1 MDLCQLSIHILC
13 CSDIIDMFKSV
24 MVAEQLELRYVYLCW
39 GHDDLLGLSEEAQ
52 KEQDWDWDK
61 AQHKAFRLGETF
73 ISTSENVH
81 RIFSSLFFI
90 YLFLI
95 SNFRHLKPGFQ
106 DFPHRTRIIVFLFPL
121 NFPLNFVHFLNY
133 PLSLQI
139 LHSSL
144 SDLRHQVS
152 PVRAERQRGRAQEA
166 MDFQD
171 AIPHSA

>member
-1 MDLCQLSIHILC
+1 
-13 CSDIIDMFKSV
+13 MFKSV

-52 KEQDWDWDK
+52 KEEDWDWDK
-61 AQHKAFRLGETF
+61 AQHKAFRLGEAC
-73 ISTSENVH
+73 ISFSKNVH
-81 RIFSSLFFI
+81 RMLSSLFFI
-90 YLFLI
+90 YLFLKI
-95 SNFRHLKPGFQ
+95 PIFDFGIWFQ
-106 DFPHRTRIIVFLFPL
+106 DFSHRTRIIVILFPL
-121 NFPLNFVHFLNY
+121 NFPLNFAHSLNY

-144 SDLRHQVS
+144 PDLRHQVS

-171 AIPHSA
+171 AIPHFA